1 MPPTKYS
8 AWTPWLSAWAS
19 WTLLDAVE
27 KTEAM
32 EKNIKLLIV
41 DDIEHNIIALEALL
55 ASPRVTVLKA
65 RSGPEALEILLQH
78 EVALAILDVN
88 MPGMDGFELAELM
101 RGTTRTRSVPIIFL
115 TASAHDASRTFKGY
129 EAGAVDFLYKPF
141 DTRILASKVEVFV
154 RLEQQKQQLAEQLA
168 TMQQLLEANE
178 MFMAVLGHDLRT
190 PLSAVM
196 ASSEVLLFLAKED
209 KSRAAA
215 GRIKSSATR
224 MTRMVDQLLNL
235 ARLQGGRLHVEPV
248 GLDLHALAV
257 FIADECRARRPDRE
271 LHLEAEGDCQ
281 LEGDENLL
289 SQIVSNLIGNAL
301 QHGTPEV
308 PVSVRIDGRDAQ
320 WIELGVRNGGTIPET
335 LRAHIFEPFR
345 GSQRGTRES
354 DGLGLG
360 LHIARE
366 FARMHG
372 GDIRLE
378 TNTDAGTRFL
388 VRLPR
393 RQGA

>member
-1 MPPTKYS
+1 
-8 AWTPWLSAWAS
+8 
-19 WTLLDAVE
+19 
-27 KTEAM
+27 M

-55 ASPRVTVLKA
+55 ASPQVTVLKA
-65 RSGPEALEILLQH
+65 RSGPEALEMLLQH

-115 TASAHDASRTFKGY
+115 TASAHDANRTFKGY

-141 DTRILASKVEVFV
+141 DSRILASKVEVFV

-168 TMQQLLEANE
+168 TMEQLLKANE

-196 ASSEVLLFLAKED
+196 ASSEVLLFLAKDE

-215 GRIKSSATR
+215 GRIKGSTAR

-235 ARLQGGRLHVEPV
+235 ARLQGGRLHIEPV
-248 GLDLHALAV
+248 DLDLQQLAAFV
-257 FIADECRARRPDRE
+257 AEECRTRQPDRE
-271 LHLEAEGDCQ
+271 LRLEVEGDTQ
-281 LEGDENLL
+281 LQGDENLL
-289 SQIVSNLIGNAL
+289 SQIVSNLVGNAL
-301 QHGTPEV
+301 QHGSPDE
-308 PVSVRIDGRDAQ
+308 PVSVRIDGRDPGQ
-320 WIELGVRNGGTIPET
+320 IRLSVHNSGVIPEA
-335 LRAHIFEPFR
+335 LRGQIFEPFR

-366 FARMHG
+366 FARIHH
-372 GDIRLE
+372 GDIQLE
-378 TNTDAGTRFL
+378 TCPDAGTRFL
-388 VRLPR
+388 VSLPR
-393 RQGA
+393 KRTA